1 MTDPEKPPTITMRA
15 IKDGSIHGV
24 PFQAG
29 DTLEVHEQDVTSME
43 LMGLAV
49 RQAVTEPVTY
59 ALGRDPH
66 EAAQEHAQKLAA
78 DTIADREAVAPRNPV
93 SSS

>member
-43 LMGLAV
+43 MMGLAV
-49 RQAVTEPVTY
+49 RQDVTH

-78 DTIADREAVAPRNPV
+78 DTIADREAAAPRNPV
-93 SSS
+93 HLSS